1 VKHVGRTILAA
12 LVLTLPLAARAEVF
26 VLTNGGRVTG
36 ELLNP
41 EQSPRTTFDV
51 KTPSGIRLSLE
62 KAQVQQVLKPAPAE
76 IELETLRATV
86 PDTVESQWKLQEWC
100 QQRGLSA
107 ARKEILQHILEL
119 DPNHS
124 EARRVLGFNQVDGKW
139 VTRDDLM
146 KSRGYV
152 LFRGRWLTPQEIE
165 VLEAKEKNNTAEK
178 EWIQKIARWKTMLM
192 TDKDQAAREN
202 LLSIDDPQ
210 AIKGL
215 SAVLKNDQRWKA
227 RVLYIEVL
235 FKIGTPDALRWL
247 ASTSLEDSVEEVRLT
262 ALDYLKKKH
271 PPDVVAYYVSQLK
284 SKDNDTINR
293 AAGALKLM
301 NDRSAIVPLVDVL
314 VTNHKRLLSPGTANG
329 SITTT
334 FPTNGTPGS
343 GGLAMNQGPKYQTV
357 RSNNPAVLD
366 ALVTLTG
373 VNFDYDAS
381 AWKHWYASQ
390 KPREVIDARRSEKTD
405 K

>member
-1 VKHVGRTILAA
+1 
-12 LVLTLPLAARAEVF
+12 
-26 VLTNGGRVTG
+26 VTG

-62 KAQVQQVLKPAPAE
+62 KAQVQQVLKPSPAE
-76 IELETLRATV
+76 SELETLRATV

-100 QQRGLSA
+100 QQRGLSGP
-107 ARKEILQHILEL
+107 RKEILQHILEL

-178 EWIQKIARWKTMLM
+178 EWIQKIARWKAMLM

-202 LLSIDDPQ
+202 LLSVDDPQ

-215 SAVLKNDQRWKA
+215 AAVLKNDQRWKA

-247 ASTSLEDSVEEVRLT
+247 AATSLEDAVEEVRLT

-284 SKDNDTINR
+284 SKDNDMINR
-293 AAGALKLM
+293 AAAALKQM
-301 NDRSAIVPLVDVL
+301 NDRSAVVPLVDVL
-314 VTNHKRLLSPGTANG
+314 VTTHKYRVPGTGGGGEG

-343 GGLAMNQGPKYQTV
+343 GGLAMNQGPKYVTK
-357 RSNNPAVLD
+357 RLHNAAVLD
-366 ALVTLTG
+366 ALVSLTG